1 MAPSSEQ
8 VVIDLCDHLQSIYTI
23 DKRRVLLTGY
33 SMGGIG
39 TWMLAAHHQERFAAA
54 LIVSAKPPTG
64 VDNVQWDIP
73 LYVIHS
79 RRDEIFPLGDTE
91 STVSQLREMGVAI
104 ELHIVDGVTHFQ
116 TERFVEP
123 IHAAIPWVQDSW
135 R

>member
-1 MAPSSEQ
+1 
-8 VVIDLCDHLQSIYTI
+8 VVLDLYDHLQGTYNI
-23 DKRRVLLTGY
+23 DSQRVLLTGY

-54 LIVSAKPPTG
+54 LIVSAKPPTDV
-64 VDNVQWDIP
+64 VDVQWDIP

-91 STVSQLREMGVAI
+91 TTVNQLREKGVVIA
-104 ELHIVDGVTHFQ
+104 LDTVDGITHFQ
-116 TERFVEP
+116 TERFIEP
-123 IHAAIPWVQDSW
+123 MHAAIPWIQESW